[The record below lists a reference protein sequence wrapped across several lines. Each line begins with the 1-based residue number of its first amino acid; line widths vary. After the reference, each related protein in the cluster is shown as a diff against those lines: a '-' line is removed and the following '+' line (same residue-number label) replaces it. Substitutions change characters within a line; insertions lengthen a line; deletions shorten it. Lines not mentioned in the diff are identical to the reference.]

1 MTVELRANKPTNL
14 MIHVKGRLV
23 IKLKEYKIFHSDPS
37 KPLKITQDLCNR
49 VSCGLK
55 EKMNIYY
62 RHILPK
68 GDAISDSQIYL
79 LSYLNSSLD
88 IIKDCKG
95 FQKHISEYQNNPE
108 SAFFVTLMAD
118 ILIGH
123 GLKIELEPDI
133 DGHDKKPD
141 LLAFQETDGLT
152 VFFECKQPKND
163 TNHLLPEQRRI
174 FDGIEDVI
182 SDNYSLAVFYS
193 RELSSNEISS
203 LRDLIKD
210 SLETESNIWVDRCV
224 VDDSNFE
231 VKVLI
236 SGIADNIER
245 KGIIEISGI
254 PNFSDAK
261 GFTNINGINR
271 FGKNIVFLKASSK
284 NTINSQLKNSKN
296 KIPIGM
302 PFVVCID
309 LSGPKYDINEYSRYI
324 QSHFEM
330 RDHPSFSGV
339 LLVEHGLVEN
349 GHYSVHLQYIPNP
362 HAVIQLPFMNNFLTR
377 SLVLDI
383 NSRYTIS

>member
-1 MTVELRANKPTNL
+1 M
-14 MIHVKGRLV
+14 KGRIV
-23 IKLKEYKIFHSDPS
+23 SKLKEYKIFHSDPS
-37 KPLKITQDLCNR
+37 QPLQITQDLCNR
-49 VSCGLK
+49 ISCGLK
-55 EKMNIYY
+55 EKMKNYS
-62 RHILPK
+62 RFVLPK
-68 GDAISDSQIYL
+68 GNAISDTQIYL

-95 FQKHISEYQNNPE
+95 YQKHISEYHNDPE

-133 DGHDKKPD
+133 PGHDKKPD
-141 LLAFQETDGLT
+141 LLAFQDAGGIT

-182 SDNYSLAVFYS
+182 SANYSLAVFYT
-193 RELSSNEISS
+193 RELSIDEISS
-203 LRDLIKD
+203 LHDMIKA
-210 SLETESNIWVDRCV
+210 SLEAESMIWEDRCI
-224 VDDSNFE
+224 VDDSNLE
-231 VKVLI
+231 VKVLV
-236 SGIADNIER
+236 SGIAGNFER
-245 KGIIEISGI
+245 NGIIELSGI
-254 PNFSDAK
+254 PNFSNIK

-284 NTINSQLKNSKN
+284 NTINNQLKNSKS
-296 KIPIGM
+296 KVPSGM

-309 LSGPKYDINEYSRYI
+309 LSGPRYDINDYSSYI

-339 LLVEHGLVEN
+339 LLVEHGLVQNGNYCVQLLYIEN
-349 GHYSVHLQYIPNP
+349 H
-362 HAVIQLPFMNNFLTR
+362 HAVIQLPFMRNFFTKRLI
-377 SLVLDI
+377 LDI
-383 NSRYTIS
+383 NSRYALS